1 MNNVP
6 VLFPL
11 AKSHPRRSPE
21 PRRKLIVNKS
31 STSNQETQPS
41 PSLPGSTTTSK
52 ADESEHDRQEIRQL
66 REELGNVLRLKGS
79 LERDLSILK
88 FGLKRFKESEK
99 DMIFLTGL
107 TFGQFVALFNLLNA
121 HGICYRLNYWGSDY
135 AKVKL
140 PDIEKKGKKRF
151 LEPDDKRLLTLC
163 RLRVNIPET
172 VLVGNYNISVSEVST
187 SFATW
192 LELLFSRLIQLP
204 VWATRR
210 TVEETMPEVF
220 RQKYPL
226 TRVVLDCTELFIEK
240 PSCFR
245 AQSETY
251 SSYKSHNT
259 AKGLVAIAPNGALTF
274 VSDLYG
280 GHCSDKVIVEH
291 CGILQLLEEG
301 DAVISDRG
309 FEIQDL
315 LASKKVYL
323 NIPPFMRSKD
333 QLNPD
338 EEDETREIA
347 SVRIHAERAIERVKN
362 FNILKQILLNS
373 MDEDVDKIWKVS

>member
-41 PSLPGSTTTSK
+41 PSLPASTTTSK
-52 ADESEHDRQEIRQL
+52 ADESKRDRREIRQL

-99 DMIFLTGL
+99 DMIFYTGL

-135 AKVKL
+135 AKVQL
-140 PDIEKKGKKRF
+140 PDIEKKGQKRF
-151 LEPDDKRLLTLC
+151 LEPDDERLLTLC
-163 RLRVNIPET
+163 RLRVNIPEK
-172 VLVGNYNISVSEVST
+172 VLVGNYNISVSEVLT

-280 GHCSDKVIVEH
+280 GHFSDKVIVEH
-291 CGILQLLEEG
+291 CGIPQLLEEG
-301 DAVISDRG
+301 DAVMADHG

-333 QLNPD
+333 QVNPD
-338 EEDETREIA
+338 KEDETREIA
-347 SVRIHAERAIERVKN
+347 SVRIQRY
-362 FNILKQILLNS
+362 QIL
-373 MDEDVDKIWKVS
+373 

>member
-31 STSNQETQPS
+31 STSNQETQSS

-52 ADESEHDRQEIRQL
+52 ADESERDRQEIRQL

-121 HGICYRLNYWGSDY
+121 HDICYRLNYWGSDY

-140 PDIEKKGKKRF
+140 PDIEKKGQKRF

-210 TVEETMPEVF
+210 TVEETMPRVF
-220 RQKYPL
+220 Q
-226 TRVVLDCTELFIEK
+226 
-240 PSCFR
+240 
-245 AQSETY
+245 
-251 SSYKSHNT
+251 
-259 AKGLVAIAPNGALTF
+259 
-274 VSDLYG
+274 
-280 GHCSDKVIVEH
+280 
-291 CGILQLLEEG
+291 
-301 DAVISDRG
+301 
-309 FEIQDL
+309 
-315 LASKKVYL
+315 
-323 NIPPFMRSKD
+323 
-333 QLNPD
+333 
-338 EEDETREIA
+338 
-347 SVRIHAERAIERVKN
+347 
-362 FNILKQILLNS
+362 
-373 MDEDVDKIWKVS
+373 